1 MKAVVFSLAV
11 ALATTA
17 AVADAVNSA
26 FFTTFRI
33 EGKDALAPCD
43 EAAQYRNPIIDG
55 MAPDPSI
62 TRKGDDFYLANSS
75 FGYFPGVPVWHSKD
89 LVNWDFCGYV
99 QSRPSQLAMKRGMD
113 VNHGVY
119 APDIKYNPYND
130 TFYMIVAVVNGGG
143 SVLYKTKDPYAGWSE
158 PVFVAVPDIDPAIF
172 FEDAETAYIV
182 NSDAAPEPFAEYVG
196 HKAIRMRKYDLVND
210 CLVDGYEKVILD
222 KGLHPEEKP
231 IWCEGPHLY
240 KVDGVYYLM
249 AAEGGTGP
257 GHCEAVYR
265 AESVE
270 GPYLPC
276 KVNPVLTQRDLPE
289 GRENGVYCTGHADL
303 VDTPT
308 GEWMAVFLGIRPYA
322 DAGGGERAP
331 TGRNTYLLPVKWD
344 KQPIILEK
352 GAAVPLVVDMQPWQI
367 DAARKNAPNA
377 ARLSGNRVFCDQFET
392 PEVDPLWI
400 QLRTPREKWYRSAPG
415 GRSGMEIDAR
425 EESLYDRGNPSYLC
439 RWLTSRSFDAETSLV
454 FSPRSPEDIA
464 GLALVQNEEYNYVFG
479 KGLDGE
485 GNQIVTLVR
494 CEKGVRNVVASARL
508 DGPSRSDGQTTE
520 LSLRVEGRDDR
531 LSFFWRQGGGEW
543 TLLSAGQSAD
553 ILTTST
559 AGGFIGAT
567 VGMYAFGKAVKTTET
582 VWVNPAKDG
591 NDEVL
596 FSAAFETSEVEDAQ
610 LRIAGATCY
619 RIEVNGKFLGF
630 GPARGPLGFDREET
644 WPLKDVAR
652 SGTNTI
658 DIKVASYRDNNYS
671 FVNQSPFLWA
681 EVVDGRGRVLCAT
694 GRDFTARRTGRNCNA
709 GKFTFQ
715 RPMRE
720 ERTLGAEEISKQE
733 VHRSAMD
740 NEVKVVQVA
749 PRPRLDRRVPLPTF
763 EIEGMKMER
772 PSRSDGQSG
781 GKNSNSLFSLSRNE
795 TGFIGAKVTCESPAT
810 VRLTFDEMLTNG
822 EVNPGRFY
830 QGGDVIWHFAK
841 AGTYDVETFDPYT
854 LKYARFE
861 TTEGSAKVTDA
872 FLRRYENPMV
882 GYRPRTTG
890 DAELDRIREAAV
902 ASFAQNTVD
911 VMTDCPSR
919 ERAGWLCDSFFT
931 ARAAQHLLGGH
942 DYETLFLENY
952 ARATSFPGLPEG
964 MVPMCY
970 PSDVIVKGD
979 HTFIPNW
986 AMFFVLEVEEYMK
999 RGGEREI
1006 VDALKPRVEG
1016 IIAFLSRY
1024 ENEDGL
1030 LENLPGWIFVEWSQA
1045 NKLVDGVNY
1054 PSNMLWAETL
1064 AAAGRLCWRMDWC
1077 DKARKV
1083 REKVREQSF
1092 DGEFFRDHAVRAER
1106 PSRSDGQRADT
1117 TLEVRPDR
1125 TETCQYYAFYF
1136 GVADFKRDAALWNRL
1151 VRRDFGDLAKSN
1163 AFIGNLMR
1171 MELLA
1176 RDGRRDQMRE
1186 EIKGYYLKMADSTG
1200 TLWEHDAP
1208 HASCC
1213 HAFSSFLAVLLDLN
1227 VVPSSAT
1234 TQNSQ

>member
-1 MKAVVFSLAV
+1 MDCTVSTGHRGA
-11 ALATTA
+11 
-17 AVADAVNSA
+17 
-26 FFTTFRI
+26 
-33 EGKDALAPCD
+33 
-43 EAAQYRNPIIDG
+43 
-55 MAPDPSI
+55 MAP
-62 TRKGDDFYLANSS
+62 
-75 FGYFPGVPVWHSKD
+75 
-89 LVNWDFCGYV
+89 
-99 QSRPSQLAMKRGMD
+99 
-113 VNHGVY
+113 
-119 APDIKYNPYND
+119 
-130 TFYMIVAVVNGGG
+130 
-143 SVLYKTKDPYAGWSE
+143 
-158 PVFVAVPDIDPAIF
+158 
-172 FEDAETAYIV
+172 
-182 NSDAAPEPFAEYVG
+182 
-196 HKAIRMRKYDLVND
+196 
-210 CLVDGYEKVILD
+210 
-222 KGLHPEEKP
+222 
-231 IWCEGPHLY
+231 
-240 KVDGVYYLM
+240 
-249 AAEGGTGP
+249 
-257 GHCEAVYR
+257 
-265 AESVE
+265 
-270 GPYLPC
+270 
-276 KVNPVLTQRDLPE
+276 
-289 GRENGVYCTGHADL
+289 
-303 VDTPT
+303 
-308 GEWMAVFLGIRPYA
+308 LG
-322 DAGGGERAP
+322 
-331 TGRNTYLLPVKWD
+331 
-344 KQPIILEK
+344 
-352 GAAVPLVVDMQPWQI
+352 
-367 DAARKNAPNA
+367 
-377 ARLSGNRVFCDQFET
+377 
-392 PEVDPLWI
+392 
-400 QLRTPREKWYRSAPG
+400 
-415 GRSGMEIDAR
+415 
-425 EESLYDRGNPSYLC
+425 
-439 RWLTSRSFDAETSLV
+439 
-454 FSPRSPEDIA
+454 
-464 GLALVQNEEYNYVFG
+464 
-479 KGLDGE
+479 
-485 GNQIVTLVR
+485 
-494 CEKGVRNVVASARL
+494 
-508 DGPSRSDGQTTE
+508 
-520 LSLRVEGRDDR
+520 
-531 LSFFWRQGGGEW
+531 
-543 TLLSAGQSAD
+543 
-553 ILTTST
+553 
-559 AGGFIGAT
+559 
-567 VGMYAFGKAVKTTET
+567 
-582 VWVNPAKDG
+582 
-591 NDEVL
+591 
-596 FSAAFETSEVEDAQ
+596 SAAS
-610 LRIAGATCY
+610 
-619 RIEVNGKFLGF
+619 
-630 GPARGPLGFDREET
+630 
-644 WPLKDVAR
+644 
-652 SGTNTI
+652 
-658 DIKVASYRDNNYS
+658 
-671 FVNQSPFLWA
+671 
-681 EVVDGRGRVLCAT
+681 
-694 GRDFTARRTGRNCNA
+694 
-709 GKFTFQ
+709 
-715 RPMRE
+715 
-720 ERTLGAEEISKQE
+720 QE

-740 NEVKVVQVA
+740 NEVKVVEVA

-772 PSRSDGQSG
+772 PSRSDGPPEAGPSQGGPSLRDGQSG
-781 GKNSNSLFSLSRNE
+781 DNNLNSIFSLSRNE

-942 DYETLFLENY
+942 DHETLFLENY

-1083 REKVREQSF
+1083 RETVRAQSF
-1092 DGEFFRDHAVRAER
+1092 DGEFFRDHAVRVER
-1106 PSRSDGQRADT
+1106 PSRSDGPPGIGGLAGGPSLRDGQEVSRAGGPSLRDGQRADT